1 MDPDQQDTE
10 RQELRAWLA
19 KRLRWDDIP
28 EPLWEVLEMDVDA
41 VLNPNDPMG
50 RGDFFDLARERIEF
64 AKAMAPFVGSGT
76 QSPGNAKKPA
86 SQERSRRREIYHE
99 IPVFDP
105 ALDPLAEVA
114 EDLVDGGF
122 PLDALDEH
130 RRKLIKQLLDKRLLT
145 QEQQASVST
154 DDPTLQRAQAFSLY
168 LAKVANGD
176 PQVLRFRE
184 EVLQGGRLSSEQAER
199 LMYSPAATV
208 LPISFFKDNNVP
220 IEEHTA
226 EILDLSRIDSGWSHR
241 VKGRVRVRWEE
252 NEIVAPFE
260 GTVLPSDPFERGH
273 INSEPIRALRGSV
286 TSDLLAVQDHLC
298 ERFPWRPL
306 HSDVLQVLSF
316 ILTGTVPNV
325 EPLRATLPEGY
336 PDLYQTVD
344 IKVWPWVPVEEVAAL
359 YERARKEL
367 GATPNTSPRR
377 LALFIFVMQQPN
389 VHVHGEGENPSV
401 ESWRNLMDAWN
412 EQVAKDEWSYNDVR
426 NFRRDFNGAFDQ
438 IVNYYRSDTW
448 FRGPEA
454 GTEAGQYVDENDV
467 DDPYAPETEFKW

>member
-1 MDPDQQDTE
+1 MDPDQQDTQ
-10 RQELRAWLA
+10 RQELRSWLA
-19 KRLRWDDIP
+19 RRFKWDDIP
-28 EPLWEVLEMDVDA
+28 EPLWEVLEMDVEA
-41 VLNPNDPMG
+41 VSNPNDPLDRDDLLG
-50 RGDFFDLARERIEF
+50 LARERIKF
-64 AKAMAPFVGSGT
+64 ARDMSAFVGPEAG
-76 QSPGNAKKPA
+76 SPVNQNKRIRHKK
-86 SQERSRRREIYHE
+86 SERREIYRDT
-99 IPVFDP
+99 PVIDP
-105 ALDPLAEVA
+105 ALDPLAQVLE
-114 EDLVDGGF
+114 GF
-122 PLDALDEH
+122 VGSGVSLENLDEN
-130 RRKLIKQLLDKRLLT
+130 RRKLAEELLARRPGS
-145 QEQQASVST
+145 EESVPA
-154 DDPTLQRAQAFSLY
+154 DNPVAQRAQAFSLY
-168 LAKVANGD
+168 LAKVANED
-176 PQVLRFRE
+176 PEVLRFRE

-208 LPISFFKDNNVP
+208 LPISFFKENNVP
-220 IEEHTA
+220 IAEHTA

-241 VKGRVRVRWEE
+241 VKGQVRVRWEE

-260 GTVLPSDPFERGH
+260 GTVLPSDPFDRGSV
-273 INSEPIRALRGSV
+273 NSEPIRALRGSV

-306 HSDVLQVLSF
+306 HYDVLQVLSF
-316 ILTGTVPNV
+316 ILTGTVPKV

-412 EQVAKDEWSYNDVR
+412 EQVAKDEWFYNDVR

-438 IVNYYRSDTW
+438 IVNYYRSETW
-448 FRGPEA
+448 FREPEA